1 MNELIQKLKEIRIVP
16 VVKIDDA
23 KKAVP
28 LAKSLIE
35 GGIPCAEVT
44 FRTEGAKEAIKE
56 MHEAY
61 PDMLIG
67 AGTVLNAKQVDEAIE
82 AGATFIVS
90 PGLNPNTVK
99 YCKEKGIP
107 ILPGVATAS
116 EIEQAIELGL
126 CAVKFF
132 PAEANGGLKTLK
144 ALSAPYYK
152 MEFMP
157 TGGIQESNV
166 KEYLVFDKVIAC
178 GGSWMVKDEL
188 IENEKFEE
196 IQALAQKAMALVTE

>member
-166 KEYLVFDKVIAC
+166 KEYLAFDKVIAC

>member
-166 KEYLVFDKVIAC
+166 KEYLAFEKVIAC

>member
-56 MHEAY
+56 MNEAY

-166 KEYLVFDKVIAC
+166 KEYLAFDKVIAC

>member
-107 ILPGVATAS
+107 ILPGVVTAS

-166 KEYLVFDKVIAC
+166 KEYLAFDKVIAC

>member
-1 MNELIQKLKEIRIVP
+1 M
-16 VVKIDDA
+16 
-23 KKAVP
+23 
-28 LAKSLIE
+28 
-35 GGIPCAEVT
+35 
-44 FRTEGAKEAIKE
+44 
-56 MHEAY
+56 
-61 PDMLIG
+61 
-67 AGTVLNAKQVDEAIE
+67 LNAKQVDEAIE

-99 YCKEKGIP
+99 YCKQKGIP

-166 KEYLVFDKVIAC
+166 KEYLAFDKVIAC

>member
-28 LAKSLIE
+28 FAKSLIE

-166 KEYLVFDKVIAC
+166 KEYLAFDKVIAC

>member
-99 YCKEKGIP
+99 YCKQKGIP

-132 PAEANGGLKTLK
+132 PAETNGGLKTLK

-152 MEFMP
+152 MGFMP

-166 KEYLVFDKVIAC
+166 KEYLAFDKVIAC

>member
-1 MNELIQKLKEIRIVP
+1 MKDLIQKLKEVRIVP
-16 VVKIDDA
+16 VVKIDNP

-28 LAKSLIE
+28 LASALIE

-44 FRTEGAKEAIKE
+44 FRTEGAKEAIKN

-61 PDMLIG
+61 PKMLIG
-67 AGTVLNAKQVDEAIE
+67 AGTVLNAQQVDEAIE

-90 PGLNPNTVK
+90 PGLNPKTVK
-99 YCKEKGIP
+99 YCQEKEIP

-126 CAVKFF
+126 SVVKFF
-132 PAEANGGLKTLK
+132 PAEANGGLKALK

-152 MEFMP
+152 MQFMP
-157 TGGIQESNV
+157 TGGINESNV
-166 KEYLVFDKVIAC
+166 KEYLAFDKIIAC

-188 IENEKFEE
+188 IESGKFDE
-196 IQALAQKAMALVTE
+196 IQVLAKKAMEIVRE